1 MHSQN
6 IIRIQRLDP
15 SIVLAI
21 ILFFLMA
28 AFSQAGTDKSHGL
41 LWEVSKPGKPS
52 SHLFGTIHSEAPE
65 IVKFARPVKE
75 AFDASRSVILEM
87 LMDMDAMM
95 YSSTAMLMTDGRSLS
110 DLTGRRLFTQAAAAI
125 KSRGIPEVVLE
136 RMKPWAVAVTLSM
149 PAPETGQVMDVI
161 LYQEALQDGKQVYGL
176 ETVREQLDV
185 FELMSEE
192 DQLELL
198 KDALASFPE
207 IDAMHAELLAAYRQ
221 RDLAGLMA
229 INEASMQAGNQRLAE
244 DFQKRLISDRNFRM
258 YERMQQYL
266 QQGKAF
272 VAVGALHLPGQDG
285 LLQLLEQG
293 GYTIRRVY

>member
-52 SHLFGTIHSEAPE
+52 SYLFGTIHSEAPE
-65 IVKFARPVKE
+65 VVKFARPVKE

-149 PAPETGQVMDVI
+149 PAPETGQVLDMV
-161 LYQEALQDGKQVYGL
+161 LYQEALQHGKQVYGL

-185 FELMSEE
+185 FELMPEE

-244 DFQKRLISDRNFRM
+244 DFQQRLISDRNFRM

-272 VAVGALHLPGQDG
+272 VAVGALHLPGQAG

>member
-21 ILFFLMA
+21 FLFFLMA

-52 SHLFGTIHSEAPE
+52 SYLFGTIHSEAPE
-65 IVKFARPVKE
+65 VVKLARPVKE

-110 DLTGRRLFTQAAAAI
+110 ELVGRRLFTQAAAATR
-125 KSRGIPEVVLE
+125 SRGIPEVVLE

-149 PAPETGQVMDVI
+149 PAPETGQVLDMV
-161 LYQEALQDGKQVYGL
+161 LYQDALKDGKQVYGL
-176 ETVREQLDV
+176 ETIREQLDV
-185 FELMSEE
+185 FELMPEA
-192 DQLELL
+192 DQVELL

-207 IDAMHAELLAAYRQ
+207 IDAMHAELLAAYRK
-221 RDLAGLMA
+221 RDLDGLMA
-229 INEASMQAGNQRLAE
+229 ISEASMQAGNQRLAE
-244 DFQKRLISDRNFRM
+244 DFQQRLINDRNLRM

-266 QQGKAF
+266 QQGGAF
-272 VAVGALHLPGQDG
+272 VAVGALHLPGKEG
-285 LLQLLEQG
+285 VLQLLEKG

>member
-6 IIRIQRLDP
+6 IIRSQRLDP
-15 SIVLAI
+15 SVVLAI

-52 SHLFGTIHSEAPE
+52 SYLFGTIHSEAPE
-65 IVKFARPVKE
+65 VVKFARPVKE

-192 DQLELL
+192 DQVELL

>member
-1 MHSQN
+1 MHGQN
-6 IIRIQRLDP
+6 RVRIRRLDP
-15 SIVLAI
+15 SVVFAVV
-21 ILFFLMA
+21 LFFLMA

-41 LWEVSKPGKPS
+41 LWEVSKPGAS
-52 SHLFGTIHSEAPE
+52 SSYLFGTIHSEAPE
-65 IVKFARPVKE
+65 VVKLARPVKE

-95 YSSTAMLMTDGRSLS
+95 YSSTAMLMTDGRSLT
-110 DLTGRRLFTQAAAAI
+110 DLVGQPLFTQAAAAI
-125 KSRGIPEVVLE
+125 QSRGIPEVVLE

-149 PAPETGQVMDVI
+149 PIPETGQVLDMV
-161 LYQEALQDGKQVYGL
+161 LYQDALQGGKQVYGL
-176 ETVREQLDV
+176 ETIREQLDV
-185 FELMSEE
+185 FDLMSEA
-192 DQLELL
+192 DQVELL
-198 KDALASFPE
+198 RDALASLPE

-244 DFQKRLISDRNFRM
+244 DFQQRLITDRNLRM
-258 YERMQQYL
+258 YQRMQQYL
-266 QQGKAF
+266 QQGGAF
-272 VAVGALHLPGQDG
+272 VAVGALHLPGKDG

>member
-6 IIRIQRLDP
+6 IIRIHRLDT
-15 SIVLAI
+15 SVVLAI

-52 SHLFGTIHSEAPE
+52 SYLFGTIHSEAPE
-65 IVKFARPVKE
+65 VVKFARPVKE

-149 PAPETGQVMDVI
+149 PAPETGQVMDMI

-185 FELMSEE
+185 FELMPEA
-192 DQLELL
+192 DQLESL

-229 INEASMQAGNQRLAE
+229 INEASMQVGNQRLAE

>member
-6 IIRIQRLDP
+6 IIRSQRLDP
-15 SIVLAI
+15 SVVLAI

-52 SHLFGTIHSEAPE
+52 SYLFGTIHSEAPE
-65 IVKFARPVKE
+65 VVKLARPVKE

-125 KSRGIPEVVLE
+125 KLRGIPEVVLE

-221 RDLAGLMA
+221 RDLARVQRQA
-229 INEASMQAGNQRLAE
+229 IKKLRLP
-244 DFQKRLISDRNFRM
+244 KWRLIYPLGRYIYPS
-258 YERMQQYL
+258 
-266 QQGKAF
+266 
-272 VAVGALHLPGQDG
+272 LPDG
-285 LLQLLEQG
+285 LKRVV
-293 GYTIRRVY
+293 RRVIAGSKEKDIH